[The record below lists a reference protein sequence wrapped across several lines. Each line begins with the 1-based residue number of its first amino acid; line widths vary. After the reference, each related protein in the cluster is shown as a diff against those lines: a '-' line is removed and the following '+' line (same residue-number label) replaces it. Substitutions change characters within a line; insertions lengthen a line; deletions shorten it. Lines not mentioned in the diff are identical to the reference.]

1 MASCE
6 ILHILHLRFSSKPT
20 TSTSYIYSLSTA
32 SHDWVRCF
40 RIVVKAIVRIVSFV
54 IYILPYHRLCLTN
67 IYLDPGCW
75 ARMRVDE
82 GLGQGIFNSKS
93 RIEERK
99 RTDERIR
106 SFDGEVPVEEKVTTG
121 LEKISNDMPHQLPL
135 LSCTYVFPVVGGGKW
150 SIFSTTSRRWRTYHI
165 FGAQIH

>member
-1 MASCE
+1 
-6 ILHILHLRFSSKPT
+6 
-20 TSTSYIYSLSTA
+20 
-32 SHDWVRCF
+32 
-40 RIVVKAIVRIVSFV
+40 
-54 IYILPYHRLCLTN
+54 
-67 IYLDPGCW
+67 
-75 ARMRVDE
+75 MRVDE

-150 SIFSTTSRRWRTYHI
+150 SIFSTTSRR
-165 FGAQIH
+165 